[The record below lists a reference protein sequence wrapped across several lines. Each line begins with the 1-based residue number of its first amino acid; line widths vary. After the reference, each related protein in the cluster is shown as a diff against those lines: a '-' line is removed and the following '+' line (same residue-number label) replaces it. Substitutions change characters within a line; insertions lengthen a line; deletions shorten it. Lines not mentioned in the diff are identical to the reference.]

1 MDLTATRTRRICNLP
16 LLLQV
21 QKLHKNTTWT
31 RRIYNLSL
39 LLQVKKKT
47 CKAYTPLTT
56 NSILRVTDFCS
67 HLLTAACAYFLMLY
81 SGYVAAFIIAL
92 IQNELQTKVLYYFSQ
107 RTPRLR
113 NESKNL

>member
-39 LLQVKKKT
+39 LLQVKKK
-47 CKAYTPLTT
+47 
-56 NSILRVTDFCS
+56 NMQS
-67 HLLTAACAYFLMLY
+67 LY
-81 SGYVAAFIIAL
+81 SANHQQYLTGHRFLLSFI
-92 IQNELQTKVLYYFSQ
+92 NRGV
-107 RTPRLR
+107 RLLLDVVFWLCGSFY
-113 NESKNL
+113 NS